1 MRKRFRKQTFPDS
14 QFLIEGYSTP
24 YRLDR
29 NRNGGG
35 IIIYVREDIPS
46 KKLYK
51 HSFPKDIEG
60 LFIEINL
67 RKTKWLIFGSYHPPS
82 QSDQYYFECVGR
94 ALDSYHTTYEKY
106 LLIGDFNAEERETC
120 MKEFLYQYNLSNL
133 VKEKT
138 CFKSINNPSCIDP
151 FLTNHPKS
159 FQNTQTISSGMSDCH
174 KMIVTVLKMKFCKAQ
189 PKIIYYRNYKKFDK
203 NIFRT
208 KLKQK
213 LEINKSSNYSDFE
226 NIFLSTLEDEAPLKK
241 KTIRANQ
248 APYMT
253 KTLRKAIMRRSAL
266 ENQYHKNSTPEN
278 NAIYRKHKNYCSKL
292 YKKERKKYYTNLN
305 LRDITD
311 NKKFW
316 KTIKPMFCNNEQNGK
331 KITLVHENEIVS
343 RDEEVSEKFNSAV
356 TSLEIQENKFL
367 LSDTSGI
374 NDPIEIALKKY
385 KVHRSILKIKET
397 VSEST
402 FSLKVISS
410 SDVEL
415 ELKSLNSKKANT
427 FKNIPQK
434 LLKENFDI
442 CNDTILRVI
451 NNGIR
456 TSQFPNDLKLADV
469 TPIFK
474 KVDSSDVK
482 NYRPISVLPVM
493 SKVFERILQ
502 KQITEYIDKFMS
514 PYLCGFRKGFSTL
527 CLL

>member
-1 MRKRFRKQTFPDS
+1 
-14 QFLIEGYSTP
+14 
-24 YRLDR
+24 
-29 NRNGGG
+29 
-35 IIIYVREDIPS
+35 
-46 KKLYK
+46 
-51 HSFPKDIEG
+51 
-60 LFIEINL
+60 
-67 RKTKWLIFGSYHPPS
+67 
-82 QSDQYYFECVGR
+82 
-94 ALDSYHTTYEKY
+94 
-106 LLIGDFNAEERETC
+106 

-138 CFKSINNPSCIDP
+138 CFKSINNPSCIDL

-159 FQNTQTISSGMSDCH
+159 FQNTKTISSGMSDCH

-266 ENQYHKNSTPEN
+266 ENQYHKNITPEN

-316 KTIKPMFCNNEQNGK
+316 KTIKPMFSNNEQNGK

-343 RDEEVSEKFNSAV
+343 TDEEVSEKFNSFFKNAV

-367 LSDTSGI
+367 LSDMSGI

-385 KVHRSILKIKET
+385 KVHPSILKIKET

-410 SDVEL
+410 SDVEHEKAL
-415 ELKSLNSKKANT
+415 ILK
-427 FKNIPQK
+427 
-434 LLKENFDI
+434 
-442 CNDTILRVI
+442 
-451 NNGIR
+451 
-456 TSQFPNDLKLADV
+456 
-469 TPIFK
+469 
-474 KVDSSDVK
+474 
-482 NYRPISVLPVM
+482 
-493 SKVFERILQ
+493 
-502 KQITEYIDKFMS
+502 KQIPSKT
-514 PYLCGFRKGFSTL
+514 YLQNF
-527 CLL
+527 